1 MIEHIETTRCVPFTR
16 LSETINLS
24 EGVCQVPTTKLHAT
38 TFSGAE
44 YIQKVE
50 ADQGSL
56 RTFVT
61 RKNGK
66 TQISLNF
73 LETVFGRRILLLIF
87 CCRGGK
93 PCLKI

>member
-1 MIEHIETTRCVPFTR
+1 MPFTR
-16 LSETINLS
+16 LGETINLS
-24 EGVCQVPTTKLHAT
+24 EGMCQVPTTKLHAT

-50 ADQGSL
+50 AGQGNL
-56 RTFVT
+56 RTTVT
-61 RKNGK
+61 RKNDK

-87 CCRGGK
+87 VLGWGWGGK
-93 PCLKI
+93 PFLKM

>member
-1 MIEHIETTRCVPFTR
+1 MIEHIGTTRCVPFTR

-38 TFSGAE
+38 IFSGAD

-50 ADQGSL
+50 ADQESL
-56 RTFVT
+56 RTIVT
-61 RKNGK
+61 LKNDK

-73 LETVFGRRILLLIF
+73 LETVFGRRILLLISCF
-87 CCRGGK
+87 RGEN
-93 PCLKI
+93 PFLKI